1 MIKMKSRLFFIMRKK
16 QFIGLMIFGTIFMI
30 SKIYYHLIISKKNTI
45 EAEDIEFI
53 TNKKSD
59 FILENFNPN
68 NLDFEGWK
76 KLGFTDKQVKNIL
89 NYKEKVCNGNF
100 TSKEEISKC
109 FAISKEEFD
118 KISKY
123 ILLPDKTEKSAINN
137 KSIKTTKKLNINKK
151 FNPNDLTIEDWVKIG
166 FSRAQSESILK
177 YKKFL
182 GGVFQSK
189 EKFRKCFVIDE
200 DKYNQLL
207 PFLIF
212 PDENQKKEE
221 KTSSKI
227 TKYFDP
233 NKLDKLGWQTLGF
246 SEKQAKSILN
256 YKEKVL
262 KGKFSSISDIK
273 NAYTISSK
281 KFQEIS
287 PWIKFENKI
296 ISDTTN
302 YQKKTQ
308 TIELNSISFAELNKY
323 GFDEKTSA
331 NFINF
336 RKKLGGFMKKNQI
349 IEVYSI
355 DKNLAQKL
363 INESELNTEK
373 VAKIDILLADENTL
387 RDHPYFRKFADKI
400 VFYRISYTN
409 KEKLIKKLNIPQ
421 NDWEN
426 LKLYLK

>member
-1 MIKMKSRLFFIMRKK
+1 MRKK
-16 QFIGLMIFGTIFMI
+16 QFIGFIILGIIFIIFKLFFHFTI
-30 SKIYYHLIISKKNTI
+30 SSKKNTI
-45 EAEDIEFI
+45 KYEDIELI
-53 TNKKSD
+53 TTNKSN
-59 FILENFNPN
+59 FIMENFNPN
-68 NLDFEGWK
+68 DLDFDGWK
-76 KLGFTDKQVKNIL
+76 KLGFSDKQVKNIL
-89 NYKEKVCNGNF
+89 NYKEKVYNGNF
-100 TSKEEISKC
+100 TSKDEISKC
-109 FAISKEEFD
+109 FAISKEEFN
-118 KISKY
+118 KISPY
-123 ILLPDKTEKSAINN
+123 ILLPDKIEKLVINN
-137 KSIKTTKKLNINKK
+137 KNFKTKKKLNINKK
-151 FNPNDLTIEDWVKIG
+151 FNPNDLTAEEWVKIG
-166 FSRAQSESILK
+166 FSRSQSESILK

-189 EKFRKCFVIDE
+189 EQFRKCFVIDE
-200 DKYNQLL
+200 DKYKQLL

-212 PDENQKKEE
+212 TDKNQKKEQ
-221 KTSSKI
+221 KISPKI
-227 TKYFDP
+227 TEYFDP

-287 PWIKFENKI
+287 PWIKFEDKI

-302 YQKKTQ
+302 YQKNTQ

-373 VAKIDILLADENTL
+373 VAKIDILLANENTL
-387 RDHPYFRKFADKI
+387 RNHPYFRKFSDKI